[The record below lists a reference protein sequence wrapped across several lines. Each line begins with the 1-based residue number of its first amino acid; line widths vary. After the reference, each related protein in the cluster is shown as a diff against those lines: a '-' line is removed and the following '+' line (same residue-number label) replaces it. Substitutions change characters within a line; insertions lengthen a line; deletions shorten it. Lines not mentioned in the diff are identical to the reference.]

1 MEERI
6 IDDDI
11 KKNLRLKKTDD
22 GYEEVDDDALD
33 GEVMFEVTDLEEDDE
48 ELAGLSPEEAIE
60 YRKRKAEEAAQRQAE
75 YERLCKE
82 GAELLET
89 GSFKAAELKYE
100 KALDL
105 DKEAKDASVGYWRAK
120 TADFTEPDA
129 LVEEYYEAGYENLEY
144 DLGYD
149 AVLEIKEKF
158 KPVFERR
165 MDELTGEETALNETF
180 VEKQA
185 ERREILNARA
195 KKAWLWF
202 GVTFAPTFIT
212 LILAIVFGTK
222 ILSTPDG
229 RYIAPTAVFAGVF
242 VVVFIVF
249 GVMTN
254 KLLNVMR
261 IRRANEKLSS
271 TEDGRELLR
280 IRAYKEIYDYLLN

>member
-1 MEERI
+1 MEERM

-60 YRKRKAEEAAQRQAE
+60 YRKRKAEEAAERQAE

-82 GAELLET
+82 GALLLET

-100 KALDL
+100 NALDL

-120 TADFTEPDA
+120 TADFTDPDA

-149 AVLEIKEKF
+149 AVMEIKEKF
-158 KPVFERR
+158 KPVFKRR
-165 MDELTGEETALNETF
+165 MDELTGEETALNETV
-180 VEKQA
+180 VEKQT

-202 GVTFAPTFIT
+202 GVTFVPTLVT

-242 VVVFIVF
+242 VAFFIAF